1 MLTPLSVVK
10 LMQHSDIHKDLK
22 VSDICNRFVAPIEL
36 SQYVI
41 FVENNELRAFA
52 SIGFFSDAVS
62 KAFRAGTHRIQVE
75 DWNSGTNIWIVDVL
89 APFGHARQITSGA
102 RTLLCDIGCKG
113 QKISFR
119 RNYGGRIR
127 YSGALI

>member
-1 MLTPLSVVK
+1 MLTPLSVVE
-10 LMQHSDIHKDLK
+10 LMQHSKVHNNLN
-22 VSDICNRFVAPIEL
+22 VSDICRRFVAPIKL

-41 FVENNELRAFA
+41 YAEGDNLKAFA

-62 KAFRAGTHRIQVE
+62 EGFTAGTHRIQVE

-102 RTLLCDIGCKG
+102 RTLLCDMGCRG